1 MLWLHD
7 KLQYIY
13 SSTYNKMI
21 FRSALNFEDGMS
33 LKGPPSSSS
42 PLKLRGSIINTK
54 LDEKGKPRKLFG
66 QTGNGANLSRGKEK
80 EQQEAFS
87 SALGIKT
94 VSQAHPGFLPSL
106 ASALS
111 SSQDRFQTNFVGK

>member
-1 MLWLHD
+1 
-7 KLQYIY
+7 
-13 SSTYNKMI
+13 
-21 FRSALNFEDGMS
+21 MS
-33 LKGPPSSSS
+33 LRTLLLFS
-42 PLKLRGSIINTK
+42 LKTPRQHNKHKVGWMK
-54 LDEKGKPRKLFG
+54 RKARKLFG

-80 EQQEAFS
+80 DQQEAFS

-94 VSQAHPGFLPSL
+94 VSQAYPGFLLSL